1 MSIVKRIDSIT
12 EITPEYFAP
21 VVPAPKS
28 VKIELTAR
36 CQYRCEFCALRTRDE
51 QPTSAGDMDLEFFKR
66 ITTEMREAG
75 VEEIGCF
82 YLGEPFMAPY
92 LLMEAILW
100 CKRDLKFPYVFVTT
114 NGALA
119 SPRWVELCMKA
130 GLDSLKFSIN
140 AADFEQFEKVM
151 GVKSKN
157 YERALE
163 NLKTAR
169 EIRDAGGYKCGIYA
183 SSIRFDG
190 EQQQKMDALLKE
202 YVLPFVDEHY
212 FLPLYSMAM
221 RSAEIEQKLGYK
233 PMHGNSGRFDT
244 KTGLPTRTGLPCW
257 ALFTEGHVRS
267 DGHLSACCFGSD
279 DKFDVGDLNT
289 QTFLEAWN
297 GAGMQKVRAAHIRAK
312 TEGPDALEDT
322 FCRVCVAYQS

>member
-1 MSIVKRIDSIT
+1 MSITQRIDKVT

-21 VVPAPKS
+21 VVPAPRS

-36 CQYRCEFCALRTRDE
+36 CQYRCGFCALRTRED
-51 QPTSAGDMDLEFFKR
+51 QPTIESDMDIEFFKR

-82 YLGEPFMAPY
+82 YLGEPFMAPS
-92 LLMEAILW
+92 LLVQAIAW
-100 CKRDLKFPYVFVTT
+100 CKQVLKFPYVFVTT

-119 SPRWVELCMKA
+119 TPRWVEACMKA

-140 AADFEQFEKVM
+140 AADYEQFEKVM
-151 GVKSKN
+151 GVKAKN
-157 YERALE
+157 YEKALE
-163 NLKTAR
+163 HLRLAR
-169 EIRDAGGYKCGIYA
+169 EVRDAGGYKCGIYA

-190 EQQQKMDALLKE
+190 EQQEKLDALLKK

-212 FLPLYSMAM
+212 LLPLYSMAM
-221 RSAEIEQKLGYK
+221 NSGEITKKLGYV
-233 PMHGNSGRFDT
+233 PMHGNSGRFDP
-244 KTGLPTRTGLPCW
+244 KTGQPTRTGLPCW

-279 DKFDVGDLNT
+279 EKFDVGDLNT

-297 GAGMQKVRAAHIRAK
+297 GPGMQKVRAAHIKAK
-312 TEGPDALEDT
+312 TEGPKALKGT
-322 FCRVCVAYQS
+322 FCEVCVAYS

>member
-1 MSIVKRIDSIT
+1 VSITKKIDSIT

-28 VKIELTAR
+28 VKIELTPR
-36 CQYRCEFCALRTRDE
+36 CQYRCVFCALRTRED
-51 QPTSAGDMDLEFFKR
+51 QPTRESDMDIEFFKR
-66 ITTEMREAG
+66 ITKEMREAG

-82 YLGEPFMAPY
+82 YLGEPFMAPNV
-92 LLMEAILW
+92 LFQAIAW
-100 CKRDLKFPYVFVTT
+100 CKQVLKFPYVFVTT

-119 SPRWVELCMKA
+119 TPRWVEACMRA

-140 AADFEQFEKVM
+140 AADFEQFEKIM
-151 GVKSKN
+151 GVKSHN
-157 YERALE
+157 YMKALE
-163 NLKTAR
+163 NLRLAR

-190 EQQQKMDALLKE
+190 DQQEKMDALLKE
-202 YVLPFVDEHY
+202 HVIPFVDEHY

-279 DKFDVGDLNT
+279 QRFDVGDLNK
-289 QTFLEAWN
+289 QSFMDAWN
-297 GAGMQKVRAAHIRAK
+297 GEAMRDIRTAHIKAK
-312 TEGPDALEDT
+312 TEGPEALKGS
-322 FCRVCVAYQS
+322 FCEVCVAYG